1 MLKILSPNFN
11 KGRSGYK
18 PECIVIHVMAG
29 SLTGTD
35 SWFANPTS
43 QVSTHYG
50 IGFNGE
56 IHQYV
61 EEEDVAWGNGRVS
74 NPTYSLYKPN
84 VNPNLYTI
92 SIEHEGQDLS
102 KGTPEMIEASA
113 KLVREIATRWNIPI
127 NRDHIIGHYQ
137 IFDKKPFCP
146 ATDKS
151 IIDKIIEKARTVELP
166 QSIKEQIK
174 LKVKELE
181 ELTKQ
186 L

>member
-1 MLKILSPNFN
+1 MHKSSPNFN
-11 KGRSGYK
+11 KGRNGYK
-18 PECIVIHVMAG
+18 PELIVIHVMAG
-29 SLTGTD
+29 SLAGTD
-35 SWFANPTS
+35 SWFANPKS

-50 IGFNGE
+50 IGLQGQV
-56 IHQYV
+56 HQYV
-61 EEEDVAWGNGRVS
+61 LEEDTAWGNGRVS

-113 KLVREIATRWNIPI
+113 KLVREIATRNNIPLD
-127 NRDHIIGHYQ
+127 RDHVIGHYQ
-137 IFDKKPFCP
+137 IYSLKPNCP
-146 ATDKS
+146 STDKS
-151 IIDKIIEKARTVELP
+151 IIDTIIAKAKGADVSL
-166 QSIKEQIK
+166 KEQIK

-181 ELTKQ
+181 VLINN